1 MGFIVDGG
9 FVAAFLLGPEFCAEP
24 VAQERD
30 NVVCGDR
37 TGQPAGMAVEEEAV
51 SDAHGMA
58 KEQVH
63 LHVAV
68 ALEGGFVD
76 GLVRG
81 GHDGHGK
88 VKAPEAVSAH
98 IFLGRCFLRQ
108 DKDLVLD
115 IPLHH
120 GDGHLQGICLFYVHA
135 AGFVVVCK
143 VSVLDAILRQDKLLG
158 VVHGES
164 LDENH
169 GKPWVG
175 EHL

>member
-1 MGFIVDGG
+1 
-9 FVAAFLLGPEFCAEP
+9 
-24 VAQERD
+24 
-30 NVVCGDR
+30 
-37 TGQPAGMAVEEEAV
+37 
-51 SDAHGMA
+51 MA

-68 ALEGGFVD
+68 ALEGGFID

-81 GHDGHGK
+81 GHDGHGEI
-88 VKAPEAVSAH
+88 KAPEAVSAH

-120 GDGHLQGICLFYVHA
+120 GDGHLHGICLFYVHA
-135 AGFVVVCK
+135 AGLVVVCK